1 MPTTKIL
8 ISEDEIRRRITSL
21 AGEIEQ
27 SYPDGE
33 EIHLV
38 AILKGGFMFMADL
51 VRAMSERVT
60 MDFMAVSSYGKGTT
74 SSGQV
79 RVLKDLDSN
88 LEGRRIILVEDIVDT
103 GLTLRY
109 LIENLQNRGP
119 RSVRICA
126 LLRKN
131 KAKQSAP
138 PIDYV
143 GFEIPDQFVVGY
155 GLDYAEQYRN
165 LPYVGVLRSQ
175 IYENR

>member
-1 MPTTKIL
+1 MEDIDTVL
-8 ISEDEIRRRITSL
+8 ITEEAIQRRVSELGQQISRDYAQNAPL
-21 AGEIEQ
+21 
-27 SYPDGE
+27 
-33 EIHLV
+33 LV
-38 AILKGGFMFMADL
+38 GVLKGAVMFMVDL
-51 VRAMSERVT
+51 SRNVNLPVGI
-60 MDFMAVSSYGKGTT
+60 DFMAVSSYGQSTESTGV
-74 SSGQV
+74 V
-79 RVLKDLDSN
+79 RILKDLDEPI
-88 LEGRRIILVEDIVDT
+88 EGRDVLLVEDIVDT

-126 LLRKN
+126 LLRKT